1 MQFKHKSPTELK
13 DTSTSLI
20 VPAKKE
26 LLSSSAQSP
35 VFGSLGY
42 DSSIALESKISP
54 LNRVA
59 PFGNEGSSEVKDEKT
74 KNSLE
79 KAQTS
84 TADFKSLCQLQE
96 SGVCKCTN
104 WQGMEVYSFTG
115 LRDVISECER
125 KLPSSPDVAQNTR
138 TVNASSVTSSPR
150 SCSEQARVYVNDISI
165 EDLSGY
171 LEYYLYIPKKM
182 SHMAEMMY
190 T

>member
-1 MQFKHKSPTELK
+1 MSSHAHSP
-13 DTSTSLI
+13 I
-20 VPAKKE
+20 
-26 LLSSSAQSP
+26 
-35 VFGSLGY
+35 FGSMGY

-59 PFGNEGSSEVKDEKT
+59 PFGKESSLENEKT
-74 KNSLE
+74 NTSLE
-79 KAQTS
+79 EAQVQA
-84 TADFKSLCQLQE
+84 ADFKSLCQLQE
-96 SGVCKCTN
+96 NGVCQCTS

-125 KLPSSPDVAQNTR
+125 NLPISLDAAQNTR
-138 TVNASSVTSSPR
+138 TVTASSMSSSLR
-150 SCSEQARVYVNDISI
+150 SCSEQARVYVDDITI

-171 LEYYLYIPKKM
+171 MEYYLYIPKKM